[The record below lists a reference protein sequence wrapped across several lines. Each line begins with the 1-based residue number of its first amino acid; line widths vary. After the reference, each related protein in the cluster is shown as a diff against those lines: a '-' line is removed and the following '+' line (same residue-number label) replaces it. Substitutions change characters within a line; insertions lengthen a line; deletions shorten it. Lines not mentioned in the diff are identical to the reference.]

1 MLFFNNVIIFLP
13 FAKVP
18 GKLAWIK
25 RNKIKSFDIIV
36 NLSMQMLVNITG
48 TVPKFHQIIQI
59 FTEEFSKIFRNFY

>member
-1 MLFFNNVIIFLP
+1 MFLP

-48 TVPKFHQIIQI
+48 TVLKFHQIIQI
-59 FTEEFSKIFRNFY
+59 FTEEFSKIFRNCY